1 MLLAKMRY
9 VNHQSCPVSLFT
21 VLKKTKLTFL
31 EIFPLFACHV
41 SGRFFCDQLSTKD
54 DVPFLSVL
62 LSIANHQKNQKVT
75 LKLVIDTKPAFIIQ
89 SFTSIPKEFIS

>member
-1 MLLAKMRY
+1 MLTT
-9 VNHQSCPVSLFT
+9 NHVLFHFLQSLN
-21 VLKKTKLTFL
+21 KTKLTFL
-31 EIFPLFACHV
+31 EIFLLFACHV